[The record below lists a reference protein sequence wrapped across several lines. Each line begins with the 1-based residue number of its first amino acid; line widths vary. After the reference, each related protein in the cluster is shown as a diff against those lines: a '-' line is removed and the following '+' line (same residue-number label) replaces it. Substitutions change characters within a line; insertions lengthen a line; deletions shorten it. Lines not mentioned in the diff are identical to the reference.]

1 MVSRHPCLPAR
12 YSLKP
17 PSSRLSSTDMLP
29 KSSRLSGTSEIPSE
43 TRRST
48 CHEPISEP
56 RYCTEP
62 EQLPVLGKEP
72 MMELSRV
79 DLPAPLPPITVTML
93 PRVTAMLAPDTAVTL
108 P

>member
-1 MVSRHPCLPAR
+1 VSRQPCLPAR
-12 YSLKP
+12 YRRKP
-17 PSSRLSSTDMLP
+17 PNSRLSSTDMLP

-48 CHEPISEP
+48 CQAPISEP

-62 EQLPVLGKEP
+62 EQLPVDGKDP
-72 MMELSRV
+72 MMEFSKV
-79 DLPAPLPPITVTML
+79 DLPAPLPPMTVALL
-93 PRVTAMLAPDTAVTL
+93 PRVTAVLAPTTAVTL